1 MENNIKEIIGNTDI
15 YLLDQILKSRYKKG
29 EKILDV
35 GCGTGRNI
43 HWFYQNNYD
52 IYGVDKDMKALLNA
66 KNLYPNI
73 ASKISCSEIE
83 NLPFKDE
90 YFNHVICNAVLHF
103 AENTKHFLTIFSE
116 IIRELKVKGSIFI
129 RTTSTFGIEDKIKFL
144 SGGVYVL
151 PDTSHRFLFTKAI
164 LKEIMTTHQLTFLEP
179 LRTVNVNDIRCM
191 TTLVLQKQ

>member
-1 MENNIKEIIGNTDI
+1 
-15 YLLDQILKSRYKKG
+15 
-29 EKILDV
+29 
-35 GCGTGRNI
+35 
-43 HWFYQNNYD
+43 
-52 IYGVDKDMKALLNA
+52 MKALLNA
-66 KNLYPNI
+66 KSLYPNI

-116 IIRELKVKGSIFI
+116 IIRVLKVKGSIFI